1 MRDLRPFQSDGA
13 HVGVQHAG
21 DKGDDLVG
29 VAVVLV
35 ERIEVAAHLC
45 PVPHAAPGGDIL
57 LEVAEH
63 VERRVRMDAV
73 QQGIFALGDV
83 LPLVHEHQPVAGL
96 ELPPRLGQAIAHGIP
111 VRGIDALHAVFC
123 LGGPDRLPI
132 QPAGDVRAAAALSE
146 LDTVTRQADDGKEIG
161 EQGESLLHFANERAG
176 ALRLRLEL
184 FAAGDAVG
192 VGEHLLRA
200 SLLFIA
206 HEVGNLLVHGDDEGG
221 KVLLR
226 AAEHLLPS
234 CRNQVG
240 AAVEL
245 RELTKEI
252 VGRALV
258 FFEHEA
264 QKVLRLRERA
274 HQRAKGLGEVEAA
287 LLALLELAQHGAA
300 HAHRTV
306 ADAHKLRL
314 PLPAHGKDGFGHR
327 AALGRGK
334 QGKQLLVQF
343 MNARRDVP
351 REAGRVDIGKVLLRL
366 AGVRQPGLEVNALPR
381 ERTEVVVAQRGRAHL
396 FQFQHL
402 RELVDEAVEALRR
415 RDDEHVPGVQALVV
429 VHEIAQAVQQDH
441 RLAAARAALQ
451 HKTLA
456 LGLGDNVELLLLN
469 GSDDIADFDV
479 VLAALN
485 DASQVRIEQDLLVP
499 AADLLG
505 R

>member
-1 MRDLRPFQSDGA
+1 MRDLRPLQPDGA

-96 ELPPRLGQAIAHGIP
+96 EFPPRLGQAIAHGVP

-132 QPAGDVRAAAALSE
+132 QPAGDVRAAAALAE
-146 LDTVTRQADDGKEIG
+146 FDAVARQADDGKEIG
-161 EQGESLLHFANERAG
+161 EQGESLLHFADERAG

-192 VGEHLLRA
+192 VGEYLLRA
-200 SLLFIA
+200 PLLFIA
-206 HEVGNLLVHGDDEGG
+206 HEIGDLLVHGNDEGG

-226 AAEHLLPS
+226 AAEHLLPAR
-234 CRNQVG
+234 RNEVG
-240 AAVEL
+240 AAVEF
-245 RELTKEI
+245 RELTEKI

-264 QKVLRLRERA
+264 QKVLRLRKRA
-274 HQRAKGLGEVEAA
+274 HQRAEGLGEVETA
-287 LLALLELAQHGAA
+287 LLALLELTQHGTA
-300 HAHRTV
+300 HAHGTV
-306 ADAHKLRL
+306 ADTHKLRL
-314 PLPAHGKDGFGHR
+314 PRTAHGKDGFGHR

-334 QGKQLLVQF
+334 EGEQLLIQF

-351 REAGRVDIGKVLLRL
+351 REAGRVDIGKIFLRL
-366 AGVRQPGLEVNALPR
+366 TGIRQPGLEIDPLPR
-381 ERTEVVVAQRGRAHL
+381 KRAEIIVAQRGRAHF

-402 RELVDEAVEALRR
+402 
-415 RDDEHVPGVQALVV
+415 
-429 VHEIAQAVQQDH
+429 
-441 RLAAARAALQ
+441 
-451 HKTLA
+451 
-456 LGLGDNVELLLLN
+456 
-469 GSDDIADFDV
+469 
-479 VLAALN
+479 
-485 DASQVRIEQDLLVP
+485 
-499 AADLLG
+499 
-505 R
+505 